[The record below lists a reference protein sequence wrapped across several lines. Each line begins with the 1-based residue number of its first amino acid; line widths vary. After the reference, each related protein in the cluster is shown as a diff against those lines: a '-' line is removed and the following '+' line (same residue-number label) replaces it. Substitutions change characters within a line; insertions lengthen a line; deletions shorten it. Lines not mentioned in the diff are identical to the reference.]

1 MNNNDNEKIKLSL
14 PFKRNYYITFINSL
28 ISIHFY
34 NDNSITIESL
44 KNLLFPPS
52 VSDEEFNNLR
62 DTIIF
67 SFDELVKFN
76 KDKTF
81 LENELKKKVI
91 NNIS

>member
-1 MNNNDNEKIKLSL
+1 MNNERIKITI

-52 VSDEEFNNLR
+52 VSDEEFNNLK
-62 DTIIF
+62 DLIIL
-67 SFDELVKFN
+67 SFDELVKN
-76 KDKTF
+76 NRDKTH
-81 LENELKKKVI
+81 LENELKRNVI
-91 NNIS
+91 KIPQF